1 MNVVDT
7 QAPED
12 LKSSGADV
20 SVSLPRGGA
29 RASASS
35 LVVLARIV
43 LLLAAAGAL
52 VSGVVLARA
61 HDRAVVGSV
70 ERYACPMHPEVVS
83 STPGDCPICGM
94 ALDLVT
100 QSERGAAAMAAD
112 TLEKR
117 DGVVRVQRR
126 FVAQQV
132 RAAAWVGTDGT
143 GTAVL
148 YKDDLVGLKSDEP
161 AQFFG
166 GAAPNMSI
174 AAHLLPDAP
183 TPVDS
188 STVKVRFRLD
198 AAPAVRAPAAT
209 GPKMDVGS
217 LQIPLRARELL
228 VVPSSA
234 VLYSGQGA
242 YVLAASE
249 HEDIFARRSVEIGR
263 ILDSGYVGA
272 TAGGTE
278 GSIVILSGLRE
289 GDRVVTANTFF
300 VDAERRLEA
309 ARGKGE
315 EVAQ

>member
-12 LKSSGADV
+12 LKSSGADA
-20 SVSLPRGGA
+20 SVAPPRGGA

-35 LVVLARIV
+35 FVVLARI
-43 LLLAAAGAL
+43 LLLLVAGAAL
-52 VSGVVLARA
+52 VSGIVLARA
-61 HDRAVVGSV
+61 HDRAVRSSV
-70 ERYACPMHPEVVS
+70 ERYVCPMHPEVVS
-83 STPGDCPICGM
+83 SIPGDCPICGM

-100 QSERGAAAMAAD
+100 HSERGEAAMMERREGIARA
-112 TLEKR
+112 
-117 DGVVRVQRR
+117 QRR

-174 AAHLLPDAP
+174 DAP
-183 TPVDS
+183 TPLDS

-198 AAPAVRAPAAT
+198 GAPAVRAPAAA
-209 GPKMDVGS
+209 GPKNDVGS
-217 LQIPLRARELL
+217 LQIPIRARELL
-228 VVPSSA
+228 VVPSSS
-234 VLYSGQGA
+234 VLYSAQGP

-249 HEDIFARRSVEIGR
+249 HEDMFARRSVEIGR
-263 ILDSGYVGA
+263 ILDSSYVGA
-272 TAGGTE
+272 HAGGTE
-278 GSIVILSGLRE
+278 GAIVILSGLRE

-300 VDAERRLEA
+300 VDAERRLQA

>member
-12 LKSSGADV
+12 LKSSGA
-20 SVSLPRGGA
+20 VSLAPSRGDGA
-29 RASASS
+29 RTSASS
-35 LVVLARIV
+35 LVVLARI
-43 LLLAAAGAL
+43 LLLLVAGAAL
-52 VSGVVLARA
+52 VSGIVLAHA
-61 HDRAVVGSV
+61 HDRAVRSSV

-83 STPGDCPICGM
+83 GIPGDCPICGM

-100 QSERGAAAMAAD
+100 QSERGEAAMM
-112 TLEKR
+112 ER
-117 DGVVRVQRR
+117 REGVARAQRR
-126 FVAQQV
+126 FVAQQL

-174 AAHLLPDAP
+174 DAHLLPDAP
-183 TPVDS
+183 TPLDS

-198 AAPAVRAPAAT
+198 GAPAVRTPAAA
-209 GPKMDVGS
+209 GPKNDVGS
-217 LQIPLRARELL
+217 LQIPIRARELL
-228 VVPSSA
+228 VVPSSS
-234 VLYSGQGA
+234 VLYSAEGP

-249 HEDIFARRSVEIGR
+249 HEDMFARRSVEIGR
-263 ILDSGYVGA
+263 ILDSSYVGSH
-272 TAGGTE
+272 AGGTE

-300 VDAERRLEA
+300 VDAERRLQA